1 MLIAPNASTRDAQR
15 IGGYFCWY
23 AVQDVRMVEAT
34 VGWIEDF
41 ATTIFVLSTMLLMG
55 LELTIDQLVDFSRS
69 GDSWRNP

>member
-1 MLIAPNASTRDAQR
+1 
-15 IGGYFCWY
+15 
-23 AVQDVRMVEAT
+23 MVEAT